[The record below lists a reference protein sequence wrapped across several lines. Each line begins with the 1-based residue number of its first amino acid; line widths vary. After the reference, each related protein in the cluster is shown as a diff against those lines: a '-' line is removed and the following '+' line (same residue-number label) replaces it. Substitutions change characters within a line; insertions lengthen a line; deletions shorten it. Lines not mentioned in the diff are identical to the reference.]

1 MLLLSTRVAAE
12 PRQVDL
18 RWDAPQGCP
27 QESDVRGRIQKILG
41 TDRHDTPFRA
51 DGAITRV
58 DGRFRLELVL
68 HVGDVTGTR
77 SLAAKSCDDLA
88 GAAAVEIGLLVHS
101 VESQSPAQPGG
112 AEAATSNPATGSET
126 VGGDSSTRTQSSST
140 RTPSSSSSV
149 KADALAP
156 RGRSE
161 ASPPVPEA
169 TKTEPATDL
178 PAPTDAEP
186 PQTLSTRAWRVLVQ
200 APTVALGVG
209 PLPGLGVGLGLSLGL
224 EYERW
229 QLQLQGIA
237 WQPQDVP
244 ADGFSGYG
252 AHVDRIGAR
261 FSVCRE
267 IRVSSLGFSPCLA
280 AGMDRVSAEATG
292 ANIAPIPQKELLM
305 SLGAGAQARLYLT
318 SRLRMLASVAGEI
331 GLVRPELKVRG
342 LGPIAPPPDGDTPDP
357 PTTIYRF
364 APAALTATLSLEWSL

>member
-1 MLLLSTRVAAE
+1 MLLLSARATAE

-41 TDRHDTPFRA
+41 TGRHDTPFRA

-101 VESQSPAQPGG
+101 VESQSPAQPGA
-112 AEAATSNPATGSET
+112 AEAATSQTATGSET
-126 VGGDSSTRTQSSST
+126 VGGAASTRTESSST
-140 RTPSSSSSV
+140 KTQSSSSSV
-149 KADALAP
+149 KADALAQ
-156 RGRSE
+156 RGRSD
-161 ASPPVPEA
+161 AIPPAPEP
-169 TKTEPATDL
+169 TKIEPATEL
-178 PAPTDAEP
+178 PAPTDAES
-186 PQTLSTRAWRVLVQ
+186 PQPVSARAWRVLLQ
-200 APTVALGVG
+200 APTVALGLG
-209 PLPGLGVGLGLSLGL
+209 PLPGLGVGLGLSIGL

-237 WQPQDVP
+237 WQRQNVP
-244 ADGFSGYG
+244 ADGFPGYG
-252 AHVDRIGAR
+252 ADVDRIGAR
-261 FSVCRE
+261 FWACRE

-280 AGMDRVSAEATG
+280 AGMDRMSAKATG
-292 ANIAPIPQKELLM
+292 ANIAPIPQNELLM

-318 SRLRMLASVAGEI
+318 SRLRMLAGVAGEI